1 MSGAILTASAI
12 VGGAL
17 VGTSYL
23 QSQAQSKASKAQSDA
38 QAKALALQQDQASK
52 AEQEQNR
59 VNKQT
64 VNANAILDSVTDY
77 TAYGYLTGGQGVNG
91 SLPLGGN
98 TLLGDK
104 DLLG

>member
-1 MSGAILTASAI
+1 MSGAIIASAI
-12 VGGAL
+12 VGAGL
-17 VGTSYL
+17 IGSSYM

-64 VNANAILDSVTDY
+64 VNAGAILDSVTNDNV
-77 TAYGYLTGGQGVNG
+77 YGYLTGGQGVNG